1 MDFYGF
7 YTGKIFDAYEYLG
20 AHVQKG
26 GTSFRTFAPS
36 ASRVALIGEFN
47 GWRETPM
54 EKVHDGNFWEARVEN
69 ALPGMMYKYRIY
81 GGDGRCIDHCDPY
94 GYGMELRPN
103 TASIIR
109 SRDSFRFQD
118 QTWMKKRSNCAD
130 RPLNIYEIHFGSFRK
145 PSGEPDDWYTY
156 EEMADILIPWLKK
169 AGYNYL
175 ELMPL
180 AEYPSDDSWGYQG
193 TGFFAPTSRYG
204 TADQLKAFVNAC
216 HQNGIGVILDFVP
229 VHFAVDDYALARYD
243 GTSLYEYPHSAV
255 GQSEWGS
262 CNFMHSRGEVRSF
275 LQSAAAYWL
284 TEFHMDGLRMDAIS
298 RLLYWQGEEARG
310 VNGNGAAFLREMNRG
325 LKEHCPGCM
334 LIAEDS
340 TSYPDVTKPVEEGGL
355 GFDYKWDLGWM
366 HDTLEYFQ
374 TGPEYRSRDYHKL
387 TFSMMYFYN
396 ERYLLPLSHDEV
408 VHGKATILQKMNGG
422 YAGKFPQARAMYL
435 YMMVHPG
442 KKLNFMGNEFG
453 QLREWDERREQDW
466 GLRKYPIHDA
476 FYRFMRE
483 LQQLYL
489 SHPEL
494 SQEDFQPEGFQ
505 WLDCH
510 QEARCLYALER
521 RAQGKRLA
529 AVFNFSSQ
537 RQEEYELDIPGAA
550 RLTLLLHTDWERYG
564 GSTPEAEPAFS
575 KEGGK
580 FRFSL
585 PPFSGMLLKI
595 EPHEP

>member
-1 MDFYGF
+1 
-7 YTGKIFDAYEYLG
+7 
-20 AHVQKG
+20 
-26 GTSFRTFAPS
+26 
-36 ASRVALIGEFN
+36 
-47 GWRETPM
+47 
-54 EKVHDGNFWEARVEN
+54 
-69 ALPGMMYKYRIY
+69 
-81 GGDGRCIDHCDPY
+81 
-94 GYGMELRPN
+94 
-103 TASIIR
+103 
-109 SRDSFRFQD
+109 
-118 QTWMKKRSNCAD
+118 
-130 RPLNIYEIHFGSFRK
+130 
-145 PSGEPDDWYTY
+145 
-156 EEMADILIPWLKK
+156 
-169 AGYNYL
+169 
-175 ELMPL
+175 
-180 AEYPSDDSWGYQG
+180 
-193 TGFFAPTSRYG
+193 
-204 TADQLKAFVNAC
+204 
-216 HQNGIGVILDFVP
+216 
-229 VHFAVDDYALARYD
+229 
-243 GTSLYEYPHSAV
+243 
-255 GQSEWGS
+255 
-262 CNFMHSRGEVRSF
+262 
-275 LQSAAAYWL
+275 
-284 TEFHMDGLRMDAIS
+284 MDGLRVDAIS

-476 FYRFMRE
+476 FYRFMKE